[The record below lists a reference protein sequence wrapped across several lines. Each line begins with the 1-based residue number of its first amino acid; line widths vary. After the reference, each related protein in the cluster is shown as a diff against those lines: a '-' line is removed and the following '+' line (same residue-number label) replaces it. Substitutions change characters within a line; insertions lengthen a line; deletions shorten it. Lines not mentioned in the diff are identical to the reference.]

1 MNTEMKNRKERLMN
15 EPMNPFA
22 ALAQRARAGD
32 EQARRQFVREI
43 EPYLARMVKH
53 SARLKSAAHGPLGQ
67 IQAVVR
73 RLTGPSARDADPDAL
88 AHDLGRIIAAQ
99 LWSGPTQTC
108 APTLA

>member
-1 MNTEMKNRKERLMN
+1 MND
-15 EPMNPFA
+15 PMNPFA

-53 SARLKSAAHGPLGQ
+53 TGRLETPAHGPLGQ

-73 RLTGPSARDADPDAL
+73 RLTGGNPRESDPDSL

-99 LWSGPTQTC
+99 LWSGPTQAC
-108 APTLA
+108 APTVCAPMVA